1 MPSTKEQTNFTL
13 HNSAKA
19 DTVLPMRWKCICAY
33 DGTDF
38 EGWQRQ
44 PNGNAVQNYIEAI
57 LSKIFSTNIQTH
69 GSGRTD
75 AGVHATGQ
83 CFHFDADWAHPPEKL
98 LRALHAQLPTTLQIK
113 SIQPVSDDFH
123 ARFSVTGKRYKFHYI
138 LGRAKP
144 TDDRYVW
151 ACRDIPLDLEAMN
164 AAAQHLVGTHDF
176 TAYSASHGQKD
187 HDPNPVKTVHQLA
200 VTQRGKHL
208 TLTAEGSGFLY
219 KMVRSIAGALYAVG
233 RGRLSPDDIL
243 EILESKQRTHR
254 IVTAP
259 GKGLSLD
266 RVFYK

>member
-1 MPSTKEQTNFTL
+1 
-13 HNSAKA
+13 
-19 DTVLPMRWKCICAY
+19 MRWKCICAY

-38 EGWQRQ
+38 GGWQRQ
-44 PNGNAVQNYIEAI
+44 PNGAAVQNHLETT
-57 LSKIFSTNIQTH
+57 LSTIFATKVQIH

-75 AGVHATGQ
+75 AGVHANGQ
-83 CFHFDADWAHPPEKL
+83 CFHFDANWKHSAEKL
-98 LRALHAQLPTTLQIK
+98 IRALHAQLPTTIQIK
-113 SIQPVSDDFH
+113 SLQPVSDDFH
-123 ARFSVTGKRYKFHYI
+123 ARFSVTGKRYKFSYY

-144 TDDRYVW
+144 SDDHYVW

-164 AAAQHLVGTHDF
+164 QAAQRLVGTHDF
-176 TAYSASHGQKD
+176 TAYSASHSQGN
-187 HDPNPVKTVHQLA
+187 DPNPVKTVSRLDI
-200 VTQRGKHL
+200 TQRGKHL

-233 RGRLSPDDIL
+233 RGRLSPD
-243 EILESKQRTHR
+243 EISRTLESKKRTHR

>member
-1 MPSTKEQTNFTL
+1 MLDVRSSPNFTL
-13 HNSAKA
+13 HNSAKG
-19 DTVLPMRWKCICAY
+19 DTVVRMRWKCICAY

-44 PNGNAVQNYIEAI
+44 PNGNAVQNHIETI
-57 LSKIFSTNIQTH
+57 LSKIFSTKIQTQ

-75 AGVHATGQ
+75 AGVHANGQ
-83 CFHFDADWAHPPEKL
+83 CFHFDADWKHPPEKL
-98 LRALHAQLPTTLQIK
+98 IRALHAQLPTTLQIK

-123 ARFSVTGKRYKFHYI
+123 ARFCVTGKRYKYRYT

-151 ACRDIPLDLEAMN
+151 ACRDIPLDLDAMN

-176 TAYSASHGQKD
+176 TAYSASHSKD
-187 HDPNPVKTVHQLA
+187 NDPNPVKTVHTLA
-200 VTQRGKHL
+200 VTQRGKQL
-208 TLTAEGSGFLY
+208 TLTAEGTGFLY

-233 RGRLSPDDIL
+233 RGRLSPKDIRN
-243 EILESKQRTHR
+243 ILQSKQRTHR